1 VLQFR
6 AAYRIATGAPP
17 ERFRMLPT
25 RSIMS
30 GSIFALVL
38 AALFVM
44 PALAQPSPQTT
55 RVPTVTRLV
64 KLFSELEAG
73 LVASAHS
80 TDAGVLDRML
90 DPSFEMRVDSAPGTP
105 IPRDAWMR
113 QLRASTGQPPRIE
126 QMAVHDFGDVA
137 VVSFRETASD
147 AALHPR
153 FVVDCWKRDG
163 DAWKLAVR
171 YLSAAP
177 SSGTKRSAPSK
188 TIDKRY

>member
-1 VLQFR
+1 M
-6 AAYRIATGAPP
+6 AA
-17 ERFRMLPT
+17 
-25 RSIMS
+25 
-30 GSIFALVL
+30 
-38 AALFVM
+38 FVAF
-44 PALAQPSPQTT
+44 PALAQPSSQTS

-73 LVASAHS
+73 LVASARS
-80 TDAGVLDRML
+80 TDAGTLERML
-90 DPSFEMRVDSAPGTP
+90 DASFEMRVDTAPGTP
-105 IPRDAWMR
+105 IPRDAWMH

-137 VVSFRETASD
+137 VVSFRDTASN
-147 AALHPR
+147 AASHPR